1 MRTSSYTKKI
11 FLVFLFITLALTG
24 YSQQTETPA
33 TPAARARKPKKER
46 ILTPD
51 EAKVVRKDAAEF
63 FAYGDYEGA
72 LRAYIPLQK
81 AAPNNLDYNYRLGY
95 CYVMTNTDKSK
106 AIPFLEYAAGE
117 KG

>member
-11 FLVFLFITLALTG
+11 FLVFLFIILTSTS

-72 LRAYIPLQK
+72 LKAYIPLQK
-81 AAPNNLDYNYRLGY
+81 AAPENLDYNYRLGY
-95 CYVMTNTDKSK
+95 CYVMTNSTSRKRYL
-106 AIPFLEYAAGE
+106 FLNTLPE
-117 KG
+117 KKV